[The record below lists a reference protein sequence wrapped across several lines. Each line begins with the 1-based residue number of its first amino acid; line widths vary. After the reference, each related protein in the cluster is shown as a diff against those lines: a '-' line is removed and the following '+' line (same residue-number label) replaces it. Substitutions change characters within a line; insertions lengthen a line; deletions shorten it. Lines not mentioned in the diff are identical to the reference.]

1 MSASHAMTTKQFIF
15 WLLCIGLLIIITLLL
30 RYFYYRVVVLD
41 AQSRGLPHPH
51 FWSLYL
57 VSNQKKKRS
66 LGFYL
71 LASAQQFQKHANA
84 DFYNQFRQL
93 QRIIW
98 LLFIFQ
104 LVMIVISLGYLFWA
118 ILT

>member
-1 MSASHAMTTKQFIF
+1 M
-15 WLLCIGLLIIITLLL
+15 
-30 RYFYYRVVVLD
+30 VLD
-41 AQSRGLPHPH
+41 AQSRGLPHSH

-71 LASAQQFQKHANA
+71 LASAHQFQKHANA

-93 QRIIW
+93 QLIIW
-98 LLFIFQ
+98 LLFISQ
-104 LVMIVISLGYLFWA
+104 VVIIVISLGYLFWA